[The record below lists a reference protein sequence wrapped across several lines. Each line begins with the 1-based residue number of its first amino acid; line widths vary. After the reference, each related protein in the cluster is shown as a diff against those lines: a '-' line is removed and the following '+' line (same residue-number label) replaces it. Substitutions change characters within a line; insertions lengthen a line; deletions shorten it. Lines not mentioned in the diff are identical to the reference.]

1 MLVQYL
7 FVLFLR
13 NCCVCF
19 CQLSEIKSTD
29 KTMTLLRYLEQ
40 FIASRY
46 PHIYDFYE
54 EIVLNMDRGG

>member
-1 MLVQYL
+1 
-7 FVLFLR
+7 
-13 NCCVCF
+13 
-19 CQLSEIKSTD
+19 
-29 KTMTLLRYLEQ
+29 MTLLRYLEQ